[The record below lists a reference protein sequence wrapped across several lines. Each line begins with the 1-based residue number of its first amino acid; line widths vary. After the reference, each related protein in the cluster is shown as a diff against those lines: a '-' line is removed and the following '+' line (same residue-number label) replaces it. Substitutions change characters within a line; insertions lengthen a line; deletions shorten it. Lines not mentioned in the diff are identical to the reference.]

1 MNPSGQLEELLPHG
15 VRRCPGAARR
25 WLRALPSRTRQ
36 QIDTPDYH
44 GLAKE
49 SIPSLTNPYSER
61 GFGYLDYLEQ
71 TSYGISLTSPS
82 WIRKQVQRVRRLEE
96 AYFRDRGWD
105 DHQDV
110 YFF

>member
-1 MNPSGQLEELLPHG
+1 VSG
-15 VRRCPGAARR
+15 RGAA
-25 WLRALPSRTRQ
+25 LAPCAPVT
-36 QIDTPDYH
+36 DAADYH

-96 AYFRDRGWD
+96 VYFRDRGWD

-110 YFF
+110 YGLLKQD